1 MRCRAPAVSCRGE
14 GPVLEATVVQHF
26 DAIVVGAGPAGSNAA
41 RLLAQAGV
49 RVALLEKH
57 ALPRYKTCGGGVVRR
72 ALQWAPGDIEK
83 ALAVQSYR
91 ARLTFSDLEQ
101 QFLLEEEA
109 PLIHLTMRQELD
121 HELAMSAQR
130 AGAQLLESC
139 AFRAAERQQH
149 VWRVGTSQGVM
160 MAPILIGA
168 DGAQS
173 RVARSAGWSP
183 NPACIPALEWEI
195 KVDDATLARLSG
207 EVRFDFDVGLR
218 GYAWVFPKGDSLS
231 VGLLSTARGKRDLSG
246 ALQRYL
252 DRLHIQPRQVERHG
266 ATLPIAP
273 RSKRLAGEGVFL
285 VGDAAGLVDPI
296 TCEGISASLQ
306 SASLVAQALTQTQF
320 EAVAAARQYHRELRG
335 ALLDDLRWARRLS
348 HVLYSPRPLR
358 QLLFRRFG
366 QTFCNLMGDVIS
378 GRRSYRSLLSHPS
391 RYLRLL
397 SPSAGSADR

>member
-1 MRCRAPAVSCRGE
+1 M
-14 GPVLEATVVQHF
+14 QHF
-26 DAIVVGAGPAGSNAA
+26 DVIVVGAGPAGSNAA
-41 RLLAQAGV
+41 RGLAQAGV

-72 ALQWAPGDIEK
+72 ALQWAPDDIEP

-101 QFLLEEEA
+101 QFVLQEDA

-121 HELAMSAQR
+121 HELARSAQR
-130 AGAQLLESC
+130 AGARIIESC
-139 AFRAAERQQH
+139 AFRTAERERH
-149 VWRVGTSQGVM
+149 VWRVSTSQGAM
-160 MAPILIGA
+160 TAPILIGA

-173 RVARSAGWSP
+173 RVARSTGWNP
-183 NPACIPALEWEI
+183 NPHCIPALEWEI
-195 KVDDATLARLSG
+195 EVDDATLARLSG

-218 GYAWVFPKGDSLS
+218 GYAWVFPKRDSLS
-231 VGLLSTARGKRDLSG
+231 VGLLSTARGKHDLSS

-252 DRLHIQPRQVERHG
+252 DGLQIQPRQVERHG

-273 RSKRLAGEGVFL
+273 RSKRLASEGVFL

-306 SASLVAQALTQTQF
+306 SGSIVAAALTQTQL
-320 EAVAAARQYHRELRG
+320 EAAAAARQYHRELRS

-348 HVLYSPRPLR
+348 HVLYGPRPLR

-366 QTFCNLMGDVIS
+366 QTFCNLMGDVIC
-378 GRRSYRSLLSHPS
+378 GKRTYQSLLSRPS

-397 SPSAGSADR
+397 SPRARSADHYAQP